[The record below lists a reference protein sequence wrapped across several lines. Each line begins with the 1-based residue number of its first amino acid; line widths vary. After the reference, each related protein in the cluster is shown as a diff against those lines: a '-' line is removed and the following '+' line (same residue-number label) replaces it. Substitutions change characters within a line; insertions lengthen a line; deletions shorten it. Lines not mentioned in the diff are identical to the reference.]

1 VGGGFRYIM
10 RGPDGDPMGMRGVW
24 RELDPPKRA
33 VHLETFDEY
42 PGESIV
48 ISDFAEREGKTT
60 LTITVQYESPE
71 HRQGVLASGM
81 EHGAAETFDRLAEM
95 LAGVE
100 V

>member
-1 VGGGFRYIM
+1 M
-10 RGPDGDPMGMRGVW
+10 
-24 RELDPPKRA
+24 
-33 VHLETFDEY
+33 T
-42 PGESIV
+42 
-48 ISDFAEREGKTT
+48 SDFAERDGKTT

-71 HRQGVLASGM
+71 HRQAVLASGM